1 MDARISI
8 RTRTLAGGGVT
19 LLAAAFLALAGPVAA
34 QGYPDMAIDIPDR
47 EIEAVVNS
55 PEGGTDRQI
64 RIVDMGSYNLAVG
77 VIHREATEDDG
88 GPVTGIIHSQVTE
101 TYVVRSGSGT
111 LVTGGTI
118 PNPVELPETSE
129 VVRILNGPTVYGEN
143 EGGSGRVVQE
153 GDVII
158 IPAGVFHGWTDID
171 DHVTYLSIRPDPD
184 KVLQAGYVNPA
195 IE

>member
-1 MDARISI
+1 MHTRISAGVAA
-8 RTRTLAGGGVT
+8 LAFLT
-19 LLAAAFLALAGPVAA
+19 LALAIPGFATA
-34 QGYPDMAIDIPDR
+34 QEGPDMAIDIPVED
-47 EIEAVVNS
+47 IQAVLNS

-64 RIVDMGSYNLAVG
+64 RIVDMGDYNLAVG
-77 VIHREATEDDG
+77 VIHREATEED

-101 TYVVRSGSGT
+101 TYVVRSGAGT

-143 EGGSGRVVQE
+143 EGGRARRAE
-153 GDVII
+153 AGDVII
-158 IPAGVFHGWTDID
+158 IPAGVFHGWTDIE

-184 KVLQAGYVNPA
+184 EVLEAGYVNPA
-195 IE
+195 VE

>member
-1 MDARISI
+1 M
-8 RTRTLAGGGVT
+8 RTRTSPTRIFVSVT
-19 LLAAAFLALAGPVAA
+19 LGLLMASVAPTASAYA
-34 QGYPDMAIDIPDR
+34 QEGPDMAIDIPVE
-47 EIEAVVNS
+47 EIEAVLNS

-64 RIVDMGSYNLAVG
+64 RIVDMGEYNLAVG
-77 VIHREATEDDG
+77 VIHREASEDDG

-118 PNPVELPETSE
+118 PDPVELPETSE

-143 EGGSGRVVQE
+143 EGGRARHAE
-153 GDVII
+153 AGDVII
-158 IPAGVFHGWTDID
+158 IPAGVFHGWTDIE

-184 KVLQAGYVNPA
+184 KVLEAGYVNPA
-195 IE
+195 VE